1 MMMEEGPSEHAYLT
15 FDDIAQSGPPV
26 RPLDFPPP
34 IVYPGL
40 CDGNSKIMNHNTGE
54 MIVIPGNDSMRVL
67 YRVHPLSRGRPSLSS
82 QEEGYWFR
90 KQLQKAIYGSVWVA
104 VLVYKKKHAEYGYIW
119 VTSDEFLAI
128 KRVSWARVHRL
139 RGRHIED
146 PLKEVACL
154 QLIGTDHP
162 NVLGSRCVL
171 QDSEYLYSILP
182 YCNNGDLFDN
192 ATRRGGEHGLEEPE
206 ARYWFRQI
214 LQVGLGITRDI
225 FLKNTNIQSK
235 SIYF

>member
-1 MMMEEGPSEHAYLT
+1 MEEGPSEHAHLT
-15 FDDIAQSGPPV
+15 FDEIAQAGPPV

-40 CDGNSKIMNHNTGE
+40 CEENTKIMNHNTGDMME
-54 MIVIPGNDSMRVL
+54 VTGHDSMKVL
-67 YRVHPLSRGRPSLSS
+67 YRVYPFGRARVS

-90 KQLQKAIYGSVWVA
+90 KQLREAIYGSVWVA
-104 VLVYKKKHAEYGYIW
+104 VLVFKEKHEELGDVW
-119 VTSDEFLAI
+119 VTSDEFVAI
-128 KRVSWARVHRL
+128 KRLSWAQIHRL

-154 QLIGTDHP
+154 QLIGSDHP
-162 NVLGSRCVL
+162 NVMGCRCVL
-171 QDSEYLYSILP
+171 QDSEYLYSVLP

-192 ATRRGGEHGLEEPE
+192 VTRRGGEDGLEEPE

-214 LQVGLGITRDI
+214 LQV
-225 FLKNTNIQSK
+225 
-235 SIYF
+235 